1 MKKALSLILALC
13 MSVALCACGNST
25 PTSGGDSSQ
34 NAPGS
39 SGAQTQQPSTK
50 DPIPLIIADVTVE
63 GSPNMIAFHHFE
75 DIVEERSNGEI
86 DVQLY
91 PASQLGGQKDLV
103 EGLRLG
109 TIDICNSMGGILSA
123 YLPEVQVFDLPFIWT
138 DKDHFFRVLDG
149 EVGAMFREELFPQY
163 GFEGLAFF
171 DGGVRSIY
179 NAVRPIYT
187 PDDVKGLKI
196 RVPEIAMYIDFV
208 EALGGSAT
216 PISTGEVYSALQTG
230 IVDGV
235 ENAPGFVD
243 SWKHYEICKY
253 YSYTNHMMAPDMVLM
268 STKVYDKLSDE
279 QIALIKEC
287 MKEAEALQRKTWVEQ
302 ENEVV
307 DKLKEYGMEFNECD
321 LPLFKEAVQSVW
333 QKYESEIGKDL
344 IDQVANG

>member
-1 MKKALSLILALC
+1 MKKKRFVALIAVLCLIFT
-13 MSVALCACGNST
+13 LCACGSQ
-25 PTSGGDSSQ
+25 PAATSDSEKQ
-34 NAPGS
+34 AAP
-39 SGAQTQQPSTK
+39 AADKTDK
-50 DPIPLIIADVTVE
+50 KEPIPLIVADVTVE

-75 DIVEERSNGEI
+75 EIVEERSNGEI

-109 TIDICNSMGGILSA
+109 TVDICNSMGGILSA

-138 DKDHFFRVLDG
+138 DKEHFFRVLDG
-149 EVGAMFREELFPQY
+149 EVGTMFKEDLFPQY

-171 DGGVRSIY
+171 DGGVRRIY

-235 ENAPGFVD
+235 ENAPGFVEN
-243 SWKHYEICKY
+243 WKHYEICKY

-279 QIALIKEC
+279 QIALVKEC
-287 MKEAEALQRKTWVEQ
+287 MKEAETLQRKTWVEQ
-302 ENEVV
+302 EAEVV
-307 DKLKEYGMEFNECD
+307 DRLKEYGMEFNECD
-321 LPLFKEAVQSVW
+321 LPLFKEAVQPVW
-333 QKYESEIGKDL
+333 QKYESIIGKEL
-344 IDQVANG
+344 IDKVANG

>member
-1 MKKALSLILALC
+1 MKKNLAIILALA
-13 MSVALCACGNST
+13 MIFALCACGSKPST
-25 PTSGGDSSQ
+25 APSGD
-34 NAPGS
+34 
-39 SGAQTQQPSTK
+39 AQTAPAGGNTEA
-50 DPIPLIIADVTVE
+50 IPLIVADVTVE

-75 DIVEERSNGEI
+75 EIVEERSNGEI

-109 TIDICNSMGGILSA
+109 TVDICNSMGGILSA

-149 EVGAMFREELFPQY
+149 EVGTMFKEELFPQY

-196 RVPEIAMYIDFV
+196 RVPEIAIYIDFV

-235 ENAPGFVD
+235 ENAPGFVEN
-243 SWKHYEICKY
+243 WKHYEICKY

-279 QIALIKEC
+279 QIALVKEC

-302 ENEVV
+302 ESEVV
-307 DKLKEYGMEFNECD
+307 GRLKEYGMEFNDCD
-321 LPLFKEAVQSVW
+321 LPLFKEAVQPVW
-333 QKYESEIGKDL
+333 QKYEDIIGKDL
-344 IDQVANG
+344 IDKVANG